1 MAVDEQTVRKIAR
14 LARIK
19 LADEDIAP
27 LTKDLSAILTFVE
40 QLSEVDTEGVEA
52 QESGHAL
59 SLFQRVDDVTDGGY
73 ADRVTQNAPKEI
85 HNFYAVPKVVE

>member
-19 LADEDIAP
+19 VGDDDIAP

-40 QLSEVDTEGVEA
+40 QLSEVDTEGVEPQA
-52 QESGHAL
+52 SGHAQ
-59 SLFQRVDDVTDGGY
+59 SLFQRDDEINDGGY
-73 ADRVTQNAPKEI
+73 PERVTKNAPKEM